1 MSAVLQMEV
10 LQSLPKAVEPATKTS
25 TLMTDAREVLLQGLT
40 LLFDL
45 DDHRYS
51 QIAGAPFK
59 ASIGQHYRH
68 VIEHFQS
75 LTRGLQSGEI
85 NYDARDRNVRLQ
97 SEVTYGSIA
106 TCDILRVLKRYTD
119 ETLARECTVI
129 NSVGYGSARSLH
141 VPIERQPG
149 TRLLRW
155 PCNSSLR
162 DHSGAVPR
170 DRCERSGGIWLC
182 SIHAEAHVFFGGGLG
197 AL

>member
-10 LQSLPKAVEPATKTS
+10 LQSLPKAAEPAMKTS

-51 QIAGAPFK
+51 QIAGAPFN

-75 LTRGLQSGEI
+75 LARGLQSGEI

-129 NSVGYGSARSLH
+129 NSVGYGNAGASTFQSNISRELAYCAGH
-141 VPIERQPG
+141 AIHHYAII
-149 TRLLRW
+149 RLLCHEIGVGV
-155 PCNSSLR
+155 PAEFGFAPSTLKHMSSLA
-162 DHSGAVPR
+162 AV
-170 DRCERSGGIWLC
+170 
-182 SIHAEAHVFFGGGLG
+182 
-197 AL
+197 

>member
-10 LQSLPKAVEPATKTS
+10 LQSLPKAVEPAMKTS

-51 QIAGAPFK
+51 QGGGAPFN

-85 NYDARDRNVRLQ
+85 NYDARERNVRLQ

-106 TCDILRVLKRYTD
+106 TCDTLRVLRRYTD
-119 ETLARECTVI
+119 ETLARECTVT
-129 NSVGYGSARSLH
+129 NSVGYSSSQPSSFESNVGRELAYCAGHAIHHYAIIWLICH
-141 VPIERQPG
+141 QIGVTVPAEFGFAPA
-149 TRLLRW
+149 TLKHM
-155 PCNSSLR
+155 SSLA
-162 DHSGAVPR
+162 AV
-170 DRCERSGGIWLC
+170 
-182 SIHAEAHVFFGGGLG
+182 
-197 AL
+197 

>member
-1 MSAVLQMEV
+1 MSAVLQMDV
-10 LQSLPKAVEPATKTS
+10 LQSLPKAVEPAMKTS

-51 QIAGAPFK
+51 KIAGAPFN

-75 LTRGLQSGEI
+75 LTRGSQNGEI
-85 NYDARDRNVRLQ
+85 NYDARERNVRLQ

-119 ETLARECTVI
+119 ETLALECAVI
-129 NSVGYGSARSLH
+129 NSVGYGSAGASKL
-141 VPIERQPG
+141 IECQPG
-149 TRLLRW
+149 TRLLRR
-155 PCNSSLR
+155 PCDSSLR
-162 DHSGAVPR
+162 DHSAALPR
-170 DRCERSGGIWLC
+170 DRRQRSGGIWVC
-182 SIHAEAHVFFGGGLG
+182 AIDAEAHVFLGGGLG
-197 AL
+197 AP

>member
-10 LQSLPKAVEPATKTS
+10 LQSSPKAVEPAMKTS

-45 DDHRYS
+45 NDHRYS
-51 QIAGAPFK
+51 QIAGAPFN

-75 LTRGLQSGEI
+75 LTLGLQGREI
-85 NYDARDRNVRLQ
+85 NYDARERNVRLQ

-129 NSVGYGSARSLH
+129 NSVGYGNAGASTFQSNISRELAYCAGH
-141 VPIERQPG
+141 AIHHYAII
-149 TRLLRW
+149 RLLCHQIGVSV
-155 PCNSSLR
+155 PAEFGFAPPTLKHMSSLA
-162 DHSGAVPR
+162 AV
-170 DRCERSGGIWLC
+170 
-182 SIHAEAHVFFGGGLG
+182 
-197 AL
+197 